1 MSKGKNLTTEQLRGI
16 CEGTLSNLTE
26 RLVAGTYSCSPAT
39 VSKVRRRLEVADITS
54 VSQIANM
61 SDQELAELYYGA
73 GRAVSTHADI
83 TVIRTNRR
91 LEKQSAKPVLKP
103 DYKLYVELY
112 LDKKIKLQV
121 LFGMYKEQASE
132 SGCKTICR
140 STFYDSMHNRISSAL
155 GPDVYMPQ
163 QHSYGDEVAIDY
175 CGDVFGITDSD
186 GSVANY
192 AVCVL
197 AWAASNLVYAEFIPG
212 QTTAATCEVIAH
224 ALQRW
229 QCAPRI
235 LSCDNAKS
243 MVIKHGLGREPIF
256 NVSFSHYMSLL
267 GITVMANNPRKP
279 SEKSYVELSVRLVQ
293 DRVLKRMQLAQSVF
307 YLNQANVM
315 LMDLVDREINAV
327 GFRHNGT
334 GTPRKELFEQNEKPA
349 ASKLKEFIPEFIEYL
364 PYLKVDRTYA
374 VTIGK
379 HKYSVPWRYAGEVV
393 QAELSTTN
401 VKLFLD
407 HKLIAEH
414 QRDDSPGCSIK
425 DEHMK
430 PEHLAVQKKRNEFAD
445 AASII
450 AAARLESSILGDFCQ
465 RFFTF
470 NDMNRANGLIHMIRM
485 YKSVKEDRKTLD
497 EAVKRLMHHTPS
509 EWDSYTFDKE
519 LASVRSEIKSGSL
532 KALETDNQPQG
543 NNASSSLC
551 LHGREEFVGV
561 SDEVSASNKNQR

>member
-1 MSKGKNLTTEQLRGI
+1 MSKGKNLTASQLRKI
-16 CEGTLSNLTE
+16 CEGALSNLPE
-26 RLVAGTYSCSPAT
+26 RLVAGANACSPAT
-39 VSKVRRRLEVADITS
+39 VSKVKRCLEVADITS

-61 SDQELAELYYGA
+61 SDQELADMYYGT

-83 TVIRTNRR
+83 TVIRNNRR
-91 LEKQSAKPVLKP
+91 LEKQSDKPVLKP
-103 DYKLYVELY
+103 DYKHYVELY
-112 LDKKIKLQV
+112 LDKKIKMQV
-121 LFGMYKEQASE
+121 LFGMYKEQAAE
-132 SGCKTICR
+132 VEYKTVCR
-140 STFYDSMHNRISSAL
+140 STFYDYMREKICAAL

-163 QHSYGDEVAIDY
+163 QHNYGDEVAIDY
-175 CGDVFGITDSD
+175 CGDVFGITSAD
-186 GSVANY
+186 GSVVNY

-212 QTTAATCEVIAH
+212 QTTVATCEAIAH

-229 QCAPRI
+229 QCVPRI
-235 LSCDNAKS
+235 LICDNAKS
-243 MVIKHGLGREPIF
+243 MVTKHGLGREPIL

-267 GITVMANNPRKP
+267 GINVMANNPRKP

-349 ASKLKEFIPEFIEYL
+349 ARKLMEFIPEFVEYL

-379 HKYSVPWRYAGEVV
+379 HKYSVPWRYAGEAV
-393 QAELSTTN
+393 QAELSTTK
-401 VKLFLD
+401 VKIYLD

-414 QRDDSPGCSIK
+414 QRDDSPGSSIK

-430 PEHLAVQKKRNEFAD
+430 PEHLAVQKKRKEFPNAVSIIT
-445 AASII
+445 AASS
-450 AAARLESSILGDFCQ
+450 ESSILGEFCQ
-465 RFFTF
+465 RFFTL
-470 NDMNRANGLIHMIRM
+470 NDMNRANGLIHMIHL
-485 YKSVKEDRKTLD
+485 YKNAKEDRKTLD
-497 EAVKRLMHHTPS
+497 EAVKRLMYRTPS

-532 KALETDNQPQG
+532 KISETAKQSAEDNS
-543 NNASSSLC
+543 SSSLC

-561 SDEVSASNKNQR
+561 SDEASVSKKNHQ